1 MSRPGLIVGLGG
13 TGQWVLT
20 WLKRDLLLS
29 NNGKMPDNIRLLSI
43 DTATQLEAETERV
56 SASGAK
62 EERAE
67 VGGVNLGKGEFIYI
81 GGDARP
87 LAVEVSQREW
97 PQIGQWFQ
105 AQRWLATQAPATF
118 VLDDGAG
125 RIRQFGR
132 LAVFKDIIGQEAGSE
147 VWRAFRAALE
157 SVRATTSYDRRLEVI
172 VVGSFAGGTG
182 SGMFLDMALI
192 LRMLAQEAGIHHV
205 LRGFFALP
213 SVFTNAPDAD
223 MQART
228 FAAWREL
235 NRFMVVNPDFPMPL
249 VEYVQNN
256 PSFRI
261 RPDQRIFDACY
272 LIDGKR
278 QGKPL
283 SEEAK
288 YGVFPMMSEVISS
301 ILDEKAGTA
310 YTQWIFTNLAPEYAK
325 RPDTPMYSAVGAYTI
340 QVPAHFVQE
349 ISSHELGQALLL
361 QLLKPRQQPDAYG
374 RLAAVGAERH
384 LALAAP
390 DRNQEDPG
398 FGGRS
403 RCRRI
408 LTDGANY
415 SGQTAKPTLFMGRI
429 AALNQEA
436 GDAGRRP
443 AVIDRLAKAGGATP
457 GRAAS
462 ADSWVTFFPDLG
474 DDPTFAAVRKQVE
487 DHMRYNVINAYSR
500 RDGEKA
506 DETRARFNKI
516 GEDLRTRFGGV
527 TSAGEEVE
535 EFYGACGE
543 TLKEV
548 ERVQLVIFRRLMRL
562 TLFDLLMGRSDNAL
576 MARSGKLGYTWDYLD
591 GLVRELD
598 AFHGLMTD
606 VRQRRDEVKPQIKL
620 AGLSKKTE
628 QMMRATEGK
637 KIFWLW
643 EHPHVRGS
651 EQEYLQA
658 QQRLMDV
665 RREDILHVFV
675 TETVQMMKHVAEEA
689 RDVVQGWIWHLGT
702 GDDAS
707 GLPGLWDKVRAS
719 KEAVKSAHAYDRRI
733 ANVQRLLNDITDDT
747 KLLIDE
753 AELAKALGRWQW
765 QVEYRGDSPRLQIST
780 QILPEVEGDQATA
793 LEDPN
798 VAISSEVR
806 HDLGHKNQTRF
817 LNLAR
822 RAYTGVVARSN
833 VVQAIREAYPDP
845 TVFAES
851 VANVSAEP
859 LFSGRAGASPR
870 KKSNLIRVMADE
882 KDDYF
887 GTKGLV
893 GRLREIANLQAD
905 KLDDTYGIQVVGSE
919 HPYKLTLVRTDDL
932 YAFDAYAAWRDS
944 MKEYQKH
951 MVGDGTLLDPTLL
964 HNFSAEAQAVVYER
978 RLTQDPFNREYEPL
992 HPRVVMLL
1000 EDPAALRQFLYLG
1013 MLGMVRD
1020 VDERKSYRWELTW
1033 EKSRGP
1039 QTFWLT
1045 RPWDKELDAGQRPRP
1060 DIFNAIHG
1068 YVIVRR
1074 TQQPGRRDGI
1084 DMDFAQ
1090 RLLDDRLAEMKI
1102 SGQIKMLEDNLDE
1115 GGFVG
1120 WLYSQAADPDVPDRI
1135 LRQDFEHL
1143 SLVARMILEDRLEE
1157 LREQLR
1163 RAKQEKRTAQQRSG
1177 GPFKVWSGQ
1186 SESEVVEDD
1195 ENEDQEPDVEPPTS
1209 SNPFASRQE

>member
-29 NNGKMPDNIRLLSI
+29 NNGKMPDNVRLLSI
-43 DTATQLEAETERV
+43 DTATRLEAGTERV
-56 SASGAK
+56 SASGTK
-62 EERAE
+62 EEGAE
-67 VGGVNLGKGEFIYI
+67 VGDVALEGGEFIYI

-105 AQRWLATQAPATF
+105 AQKWLATQAPATF

-132 LAVFKDIIGQEAGSE
+132 LAVYKDIIGQEAGSE
-147 VWRAFRAALE
+147 VWRSFRAALE
-157 SVRATTSYDRRLEVI
+157 SVRATISYDRKLEVF

-182 SGMFLDMALI
+182 SGMFLDVALI

-249 VEYVQNN
+249 IEYVQNN

-272 LIDGKR
+272 LVDGKR
-278 QGKPL
+278 KGQPL
-283 SEEAK
+283 AEEAK
-288 YGVFPMMSEVISS
+288 YGVFPMMAEVISA

-325 RPDTPMYSAVGAYTI
+325 RPDTPMYSAVGAYTV

-349 ISSHELGQALLL
+349 ISSHQFGQEILL
-361 QLLKPRQQPDAYG
+361 QLLKPRQEQDKYE
-374 RLAAVGAERH
+374 RLTAVGAERH

-390 DRNQEDPG
+390 DRNQEDSG
-398 FGGRS
+398 FGGRA

-408 LTDGANY
+408 LTSGSTY
-415 SGQTAKPTLFMGRI
+415 VGQTFKPTPFMGRI
-429 AALNQEA
+429 ATLNQEA
-436 GDAGRRP
+436 FDAGK
-443 AVIDRLAKAGGATP
+443 LANLANQLAR
-457 GRAAS
+457 GRGQ
-462 ADSWVTFFPDLG
+462 DSWVSYFPNLG
-474 DDPTFAAVRKQVE
+474 DDPSFASVQKDIEAYMKYDITKE
-487 DHMRYNVINAYSR
+487 YSR
-500 RDGEKA
+500 RDGQTA
-506 DETRARFNKI
+506 DEARANFRKI
-516 GEDLRTRFGGV
+516 PEDVRTKFGGV
-527 TSAGEEVE
+527 TSAGEEAA

-543 TLKEV
+543 SLKAV
-548 ERVQLVIFRRLMRL
+548 QHVQLIIFRRLIRL
-562 TLFDLLMGRSDNAL
+562 TLSDLLMGRHDNA
-576 MARSGKLGYTWDYLD
+576 MVARSGKLGYTWDYFD
-591 GLVRELD
+591 GLSRELGN
-598 AFHGLMTD
+598 FLSLMSE
-606 VRQRRDEVKPQIKL
+606 VRKLREELKPEIKL
-620 AGLSKKTE
+620 AGLSNKAAK
-628 QMMRATEGK
+628 MLSATEGK

-643 EHPHVRGS
+643 EHPGVRGA

-658 QQRLMDV
+658 QQRLMDI
-665 RREDILHVFV
+665 RREDILHIFV
-675 TETVQMMKHVAEEA
+675 TETAQMMKTAAEEA
-689 RDVVQGWIWHLGT
+689 RDVVQGWIWHLAT
-702 GDDAS
+702 GDDAT
-707 GLPGLWDKVRAS
+707 GLPGLWDGVRDS
-719 KEAVKSAHAYDRRI
+719 KNSKKSAHGFDRRI
-733 ANVQRLLNDITDDT
+733 GNVQRLLNDIEDDAQ
-747 KLLIDE
+747 LQIDE
-753 AELAKALGRWQW
+753 AELAKALSRWQW
-765 QVEYRGDSPRLQIST
+765 EVEYQEKGNAPRLQVKVN
-780 QILPEVEGDQATA
+780 ILPEVEGGEIATLA
-793 LEDPN
+793 DPN
-798 VAISSEVR
+798 SQLAPEMRKDVGDE
-806 HDLGHKNQTRF
+806 NQFHF
-817 LNLAR
+817 LNLSR
-822 RAYTGVVARSN
+822 RAYAGVVARSN
-833 VVQAIREAYPDP
+833 VAQAIREAYPNAEA
-845 TVFAES
+845 FAKS
-851 VANVSAEP
+851 VAAISAEP

-882 KDDYF
+882 KDEYF
-887 GTKGLV
+887 GTKGMV
-893 GRLREIANLQAD
+893 GHLRRLANLQPE

-932 YAFDAYAAWRDS
+932 YAFDAYAAWRET
-944 MKEYQKH
+944 MQAYQKH
-951 MVGDGTLLDPTLL
+951 LVGDGVLLEPTLL
-964 HNFSAEAQAVVYER
+964 HNFAAEAQAVVYER
-978 RLTQDPFNREYEPL
+978 RLTQEPFHREYEPL

-1020 VDERKSYRWELTW
+1020 VDERKAYRWELTW

-1045 RPWDKELDAGQRPRP
+1045 RPWDKELDAGQRPQP

-1074 TQQPGRRDGI
+1074 TQQPGRRDII

-1090 RLLDDRLAEMKI
+1090 RLLDDKLAEMKLA
-1102 SGQIKMLEDNLDE
+1102 GQIKLLEDNLDE
-1115 GGFVG
+1115 SGFVG
-1120 WLYSQAADPDVPDRI
+1120 WLYSQAIDPDVPDRI

-1143 SLVARMILEDRLEE
+1143 SLVARMILEDRLVT
-1157 LREQLR
+1157 LKSPPKLTPGP
-1163 RAKQEKRTAQQRSG
+1163 RTG
-1177 GPFKVWSGQ
+1177 GPFKVWSGN
-1186 SESEVVEDD
+1186 SDPDVV
-1195 ENEDQEPDVEPPTS
+1195 ENEDEQEGGNIEPPKS
-1209 SNPFASRQE
+1209 SNPFAPR

>member
-29 NNGKMPDNIRLLSI
+29 NNGKIPDNIRLLSI
-43 DTATQLEAETERV
+43 DTATQLEAGTERV
-56 SASGAK
+56 SASGTK
-62 EERAE
+62 EEGAE
-67 VGGVNLGKGEFIYI
+67 VGGVTLEKGEFIYI

-87 LAVEVSQREW
+87 LAIEVSQREW
-97 PQIGQWFQ
+97 PQISQWFQ

-132 LAVFKDIIGQEAGSE
+132 LAVFKDIIGQETGSE
-147 VWRAFRAALE
+147 VWRSFRSALE
-157 SVRATTSYDRRLEVI
+157 SVRATTSYDRRLEII

-192 LRMLAQEAGIHHV
+192 LRMLAQESNIHHV

-249 VEYVQNN
+249 VEYVENN

-272 LIDGKR
+272 LVDGRRK
-278 QGKPL
+278 GKPL
-283 SEEAK
+283 AEEAK

-310 YTQWIFTNLAPEYAK
+310 YTQWVFTNLAPEYAK
-325 RPDTPMYSAVGAYTI
+325 RPDTPMYSAIGAYTI

-349 ISSHELGQALLL
+349 ITSHELGQNLLL
-361 QLLKPRQQPDAYG
+361 QLLKPRQQPDSYG
-374 RLAAVGAERH
+374 RLASAGAERH
-384 LALAAP
+384 LALASP

-403 RCRRI
+403 RCRRL
-408 LTDGANY
+408 LTDGANF
-415 SGQTAKPTLFMGRI
+415 SGQTAKPTLFIGRI

-443 AVIDRLAKAGGATP
+443 AVVDRLAKG
-457 GRAAS
+457 GRA
-462 ADSWVTFFPDLG
+462 DTWVAYFPDLG
-474 DDPTFAAVRKQVE
+474 DDPAFAAVQKRVE
-487 DHMRYNVINAYSR
+487 DFMRYNVITAYSR
-500 RDGEKA
+500 REGEKA

-516 GEDLRTRFGGV
+516 GEDLRARFGGV
-527 TSAGEEVE
+527 TSGGEEVE
-535 EFYGACGE
+535 EFYGAVGE
-543 TLKEV
+543 ALKEV
-548 ERVQLVIFRRLMRL
+548 ERIQLIIFRRLIRL
-562 TLFDLLMGRSDNAL
+562 TLSDLLVGRSDNAL
-576 MARSGKLGYTWDYLD
+576 VARSGKLGYAWDYFD
-591 GLVRELD
+591 GLVRELGS
-598 AFHGLMTD
+598 FLGLMAS
-606 VRQRRDEVKPQIKL
+606 VRLRRDEIKPQIKL

-628 QMMRATEGK
+628 RMMRATEGK

-651 EQEYLQA
+651 EQEYLRA

-665 RREDILHVFV
+665 RREDILHIFV
-675 TETVQMMKHVAEEA
+675 TETAQMMKDAVEEA

-707 GLPGLWDKVRAS
+707 GLPGLWDDVRAS
-719 KEAVKSAHAYDRRI
+719 KEAVKSAHGYDRRI
-733 ANVQRLLNDITDDT
+733 ANVQRLLNDIEDDT
-747 KLLIDE
+747 KLEIDDV
-753 AELAKALGRWQW
+753 ELAKAMSRWQW
-765 QVEYRGDSPRLQIST
+765 QVEYDGDSPRLQLSV
-780 QILPEVEGDQATA
+780 QILPEAEGERVIM

-798 VAISSEVR
+798 TAVSPEIR
-806 HDLGHKNQTRF
+806 RDLGRKNQIRF

-822 RAYTGVVARSN
+822 RAYAGIVARSN

-845 TVFAES
+845 QVFAES
-851 VANVSAEP
+851 VASVSAEP
-859 LFSGRAGASPR
+859 MFSGRSGANPR

-887 GTKGLV
+887 GNKGLV
-893 GRLREIANLQAD
+893 GRLREIANLQPD

-932 YAFDAYAAWRDS
+932 YAFNAYSAWRDA
-944 MKEYQKH
+944 MKDYQKH
-951 MVGDGTLLDPTLL
+951 IVGDGTLLDPTLL
-964 HNFSAEAQAVVYER
+964 HNFAAEAQAVVYER
-978 RLTQDPFNREYEPL
+978 RLTQEPFNKSFEPL

-1000 EDPAALRQFLYLG
+1000 EDPVALRQFLYLG
-1013 MLGMVRD
+1013 MFGLVRE
-1020 VDERKSYRWELTW
+1020 VDERKAYRWELMW
-1033 EKSRGP
+1033 EKRRGP

-1045 RPWDKELDAGQRPRP
+1045 RPWDKELDAGQRPKP

-1074 TQQPGRRDGI
+1074 TQQPGRRDVI

-1090 RLLDDRLAEMKI
+1090 RLLDDKLAEMKI
-1102 SGQIKMLEDNLDE
+1102 TGQIKMLEDNLDE
-1115 GGFVG
+1115 TGFVG
-1120 WLYSQAADPDVPDRI
+1120 WLQYLATDPDNPGKI
-1135 LRQDFEHL
+1135 LREDFEHL
-1143 SLVARMILEDRLEE
+1143 ALVARMILEDRLEE
-1157 LREQLR
+1157 LREQMYR
-1163 RAKQEKRTAQQRSG
+1163 GEEKHTPQRRSG
-1177 GPFKVWSGQ
+1177 GFKVWSAPTETADK
-1186 SESEVVEDD
+1186 SEGEE
-1195 ENEDQEPDVEPPTS
+1195 EPEEEPEAEPPQS
-1209 SNPFASRQE
+1209 SNPFASSQG

>member
-29 NNGKMPDNIRLLSI
+29 NNGKMPHNIRLLSI
-43 DTATQLEAETERV
+43 DTATQLEAGTERV
-56 SASGAK
+56 TAAGTK
-62 EERAE
+62 EEGAE
-67 VGGVNLGKGEFIYI
+67 IGGVTLGKGEFIYI

-97 PQIGQWFQ
+97 PQIGQWFK
-105 AQRWLATQAPATF
+105 AQSWLATQAPATF

-132 LAVFKDIIGQEAGSE
+132 LAVYKDIIGQETGSE
-147 VWRAFRAALE
+147 VWRAFRSALE
-157 SVRATTSYDRRLEVI
+157 SVRATTSYDRRLEI
-172 VVGSFAGGTG
+172 MVVGSFAGGTG
-182 SGMFLDMALI
+182 SGMFLDVALI

-249 VEYVQNN
+249 IEYVENN
-256 PSFRI
+256 PGFRI

-272 LIDGKR
+272 LVDGKR
-278 QGKPL
+278 KGKPL

-301 ILDEKAGTA
+301 ILDENAGTA

-349 ISSHELGQALLL
+349 ISSHELGQNLLL
-361 QLLKPRQQPDAYG
+361 QLLKPRQQPDSYG
-374 RLAAVGAERH
+374 RLAAAGAERH

-408 LTDGANY
+408 LTDGVNHA
-415 SGQTAKPTLFMGRI
+415 GQTAKPTLYMGRI
-429 AALNQEA
+429 ATLNQEA

-443 AVIDRLAKAGGATP
+443 AVIDRLAKAGGSTP

-487 DHMRYNVINAYSR
+487 EHMRYNVITAYSR
-500 RDGEKA
+500 RESEKS
-506 DETRARFNKI
+506 DETRARFNRI
-516 GEDLRTRFGGV
+516 AEDLRTRFGGV
-527 TSAGEEVE
+527 TSSGEEVE

-543 TLKEV
+543 ALREV
-548 ERVQLVIFRRLMRL
+548 ARVQLIVFRRLVRL
-562 TLFDLLMGRSDNAL
+562 ALSDLLMGRSDNAL
-576 MARSGKLGYTWDYLD
+576 TARSGKLGYTWDYFD
-591 GLVRELD
+591 GLVREFD
-598 AFHGLMTD
+598 AFLGLMAD
-606 VRQRRDEVKPQIKL
+606 VRKRRDEVKPQIKL
-620 AGLSKKTE
+620 AGLSKKAE

-658 QQRLMDV
+658 QQRLMDM

-675 TETVQMMKHVAEEA
+675 TETAQLMKDTVEEA
-689 RDVVQGWIWHLGT
+689 RDVLQGWIWHLAT

-707 GLPGLWDKVRAS
+707 GLPGLWDNMRAS
-719 KEAVKSAHAYDRRI
+719 KEAVKSAHGYDRRI
-733 ANVQRLLNDITDDT
+733 SNVQRLLNDIEDDS
-747 KLLIDE
+747 KLQIEE
-753 AELAKALGRWQW
+753 AELAKALSRWQW
-765 QVEYRGDSPRLQIST
+765 QVEYRGDSPRLQLSA
-780 QILPEVEGDQATA
+780 QILPEVEGDQAA
-793 LEDPN
+793 VLEDPN
-798 VAISSEVR
+798 SAVSPEIR
-806 HDLGHKNQTRF
+806 KDLARKNQSRF

-822 RAYTGVVARSN
+822 RTYAGVVARSN

-845 TVFAES
+845 KVFAES

-859 LFSGRAGASPR
+859 LFTGRSGANPR

-882 KDDYF
+882 KDAYF

-893 GRLREIANLQAD
+893 GRLREIANLQPD
-905 KLDDTYGIQVVGSE
+905 KLDDTYGIQAVGSE

-932 YAFDAYAAWRDS
+932 YAFDAYMGWRDA

-978 RLTQDPFNREYEPL
+978 RLTDDPFNREFEPL

-1020 VDERKSYRWELTW
+1020 VTERKAYRWEMTW

-1045 RPWDKELDAGQRPRP
+1045 RPWDKEQDAGQRPQP

-1074 TQQPGRRDGI
+1074 TQQPGRRDII

-1090 RLLDDRLAEMKI
+1090 RLIDDKLAEMKI
-1102 SGQIKMLEDNLDE
+1102 AGQIKLLEDNLDE
-1115 GGFVG
+1115 SGFVG
-1120 WLYSQAADPDVPDRI
+1120 WLYNQSIDPDVPDRI

-1143 SLVARMILEDRLEE
+1143 SLVARMILEDRLVE
-1157 LREQLR
+1157 LREQQR
-1163 RAKQEKRTAQQRSG
+1163 RATQEKRAPQQRVG

-1186 SESEVVEDD
+1186 VE
-1195 ENEDQEPDVEPPTS
+1195 ETEATIEEEEEPEAEPPQS
-1209 SNPFASRQE
+1209 SNPFASSQ

>member
-29 NNGKMPDNIRLLSI
+29 NNGRMPSNIRLLSI
-43 DTATQLEAETERV
+43 DTATQLEAGAERV
-56 SASGAK
+56 NASGAK
-62 EERAE
+62 EEGAE
-67 VGGVNLGKGEFIYI
+67 VGGVTLGKGEFIYI

-87 LAVEVSQREW
+87 LAVEVSEREW
-97 PQIGQWFQ
+97 PQIRKWFQ
-105 AQRWLATQAPATF
+105 ADRWLATQAPATF

-132 LAVFKDIIGQEAGSE
+132 LAVFKDIIGQETGSE
-147 VWRAFRAALE
+147 VWRAFRSALE
-157 SVRATTSYDRRLEVI
+157 TVRATTSHDRRLEVM

-182 SGMFLDMALI
+182 SGMFLDVALI
-192 LRMLAQEAGIHHV
+192 LRILAQEAGIHHV

-249 VEYVQNN
+249 VEYVENN

-272 LIDGKR
+272 LVDGKR
-278 QGKPL
+278 KGKPL

-325 RPDTPMYSAVGAYTI
+325 RPDTPMYSAVGAYTV

-349 ISSHELGQALLL
+349 ISSHELGQDLLL
-361 QLLKPRQQPDAYG
+361 LLLKPRQQPDSYG
-374 RLAAVGAERH
+374 RLAAIGAERH

-403 RCRRI
+403 RCRRF

-415 SGQTAKPTLFMGRI
+415 AGQTAKPTLYMGRI
-429 AALNQEA
+429 ATLNQEA

-443 AVIDRLAKAGGATP
+443 SVVERLAKAGGAAP

-462 ADSWVTFFPDLG
+462 ADSWITYFPDLG
-474 DDPTFAAVRKQVE
+474 DDPTFAAARNQVE
-487 DHMRYNVINAYSR
+487 DHMRYSVITSYTR
-500 RDGEKA
+500 REGEKA
-506 DETRARFNKI
+506 EETRTRFNKI
-516 GEDLRTRFGGV
+516 GEDLRTRFGGI
-527 TSAGEEVE
+527 TSSGEEVE

-543 TLKEV
+543 ALREV
-548 ERVQLVIFRRLMRL
+548 SQIQLTIFRRLARL
-562 TLFDLLMGRSDNAL
+562 TLTDLLMGRSDNAL
-576 MARSGKLGYTWDYLD
+576 VARSGKLGYAWDYFD

-598 AFHGLMTD
+598 AFISLMFD
-606 VRQRRDEVKPQIKL
+606 VHHRRDELKPQIKL
-620 AGLSKKTE
+620 AGLSKKAE

-637 KIFWLW
+637 RIFWLW
-643 EHPHVRGS
+643 EHPQVRGS

-675 TETVQMMKHVAEEA
+675 TATAQTMKDAAEEA
-689 RDVVQGWIWHLGT
+689 RDAIQGWIWHLAT

-707 GLPGLWDKVRAS
+707 GLPGLWDRVRAS
-719 KEAVKSAHAYDRRI
+719 KEAVKSAHGYDRRI
-733 ANVQRLLNDITDDT
+733 SNVQRLLNDIEDET
-747 KLLIDE
+747 KLQVED
-753 AELAKALGRWQW
+753 AELAKALSRWQW
-765 QVEYRGDSPRLQIST
+765 LVEYKGDSPRLHLNA
-780 QILPEVEGDQATA
+780 QILPEIEGGQAA
-793 LEDPN
+793 IVEDPN
-798 VAISSEVR
+798 TAVSPELR
-806 HDLGHKNQTRF
+806 LELGRKNQARI

-822 RAYTGVVARSN
+822 RAYVGVVARSH
-833 VVQAIREAYPDP
+833 VTQAIQEAYPNP
-845 TVFAES
+845 VVFAES

-859 LFSGRAGASPR
+859 LFNGRAGANPR

-887 GTKGLV
+887 GTRGLV
-893 GRLREIANLQAD
+893 GRLREIANLQPD
-905 KLDDTYGIQVVGSE
+905 KLDDTYGIQAVGSE

-932 YAFDAYAAWRDS
+932 YAYNDYMAWRDA

-978 RLTQDPFNREYEPL
+978 QLTEEPFNREYEPL

-1013 MLGMVRD
+1013 MLGMVRE
-1020 VDERKSYRWELTW
+1020 VDERKAYRWELAW
-1033 EKSRGP
+1033 EKSRGL
-1039 QTFWLT
+1039 QVLWLT
-1045 RPWDKELDAGQRPRP
+1045 RPWDKEQDAGQRPKP

-1074 TQQPGRRDGI
+1074 TQQPARRDVI

-1090 RLLDDRLAEMKI
+1090 SLIDEKLAQMKI
-1102 SGQIKMLEDNLDE
+1102 TGEIKMLEDNLDDS
-1115 GGFVG
+1115 GFVG
-1120 WLYSQAADPDVPDRI
+1120 WLFSQAVDPDVTDRI

-1143 SLVARMILEDRLEE
+1143 ALVARMVLEDRLEA

-1163 RAKQEKRTAQQRSG
+1163 RARQERNVPQQRSG
-1177 GPFKVWSGQ
+1177 GPFKVWAAQ
-1186 SESEVVEDD
+1186 TEAD
-1195 ENEDQEPDVEPPTS
+1195 EELEEYQEPEAEPPQS
-1209 SNPFASRQE
+1209 FKPFASQQD